1 MNQAELIDEIAT
13 SLAMS
18 KVQAQRW
25 LQATTTELRTLLQ
38 AGESVSIPDWGTFD
52 ITVHARHRGFLPHS
66 RRFAIL
72 PARRVPVFRPAGGMR
87 EDLHDVEPPAQ
98 SAVS

>member
-1 MNQAELIDEIAT
+1 MNQTELIGELAS

-18 KVQAQRW
+18 KVQARHW
-25 LQATTTELRTLLQ
+25 LQATTVELRTMLQ

-52 ITVHARHRGFLPHS
+52 ISIHAQHRGFLPYS

-72 PARRVPVFRPAGGMR
+72 PKRRVPVFRPAGAMR
-87 EDLHDVEPPAQ
+87 DELHDVEPPTQ
-98 SAVS
+98 GNES